1 MIEINYYFEDAWQK
15 YFSVDLAEFYSRI
28 TGFLNLRD
36 SVVQQISDRTV
47 GELIKESEL
56 WKSVFFGGFT
66 ADESEPYYENALA
79 KFYDEVFG
87 IRVDNIGAIISR
99 LKEGS
104 TLESATEDIKPT
116 IKEETP
122 VLRKLSE
129 LKPKLETIYKIL
141 RNVVDKPDVKEY
153 EIRDSFFG
161 LNALRDVLNAGKKLL
176 PLYNPLS
183 FFVMSI
189 YSIPKFYAQEA
200 YPELFEEDAKRLLE
214 KYDIRIV
221 KLLEPDLPDE
231 KIRSE
236 RAVIGLAKDCVGYLL
251 REIIL
256 DIYSLFQI
264 ESLAKFFNIEDEFA
278 KFVKINAGKLK
289 QSIVVSQFSNVIDK
303 IKRAGYSRTYFRPNG
318 ECKILDP
325 FTFYHRGWLSEIGS
339 GIVKLR
345 YDLNLNYTEFFAFL
359 APIMFLGLAY
369 ARPISEKEFD
379 WCCLLGWEG

>member
-1 MIEINYYFEDAWQK
+1 MIEINYHSEDAWQK
-15 YFSVDLAEFYSRI
+15 YFSVDLAEFYSCVA
-28 TGFLNLRD
+28 GFLNLRD
-36 SVVQQISDRTV
+36 SVVQQISDQTV
-47 GELIKESEL
+47 GELIKESGL

-104 TLESATEDIKPT
+104 TLESATKDIKPT

-122 VLRKLSE
+122 VLKKLSE

-141 RNVVDKPDVKEY
+141 RDVVDKPNAKEY

-176 PLYNPLS
+176 PL
-183 FFVMSI
+183 
-189 YSIPKFYAQEA
+189 
-200 YPELFEEDAKRLLE
+200 
-214 KYDIRIV
+214 
-221 KLLEPDLPDE
+221 
-231 KIRSE
+231 
-236 RAVIGLAKDCVGYLL
+236 YLL

-303 IKRAGYSRTYFRPNG
+303 IKGAGYSRTYFRPNG

-325 FTFYHRGWLSEIGS
+325 FTFYYREGGSKIES
-339 GIVKLR
+339 GIVRLP
-345 YDLNLNYTEFFAFL
+345 YEHSLNYTEFFAFL
-359 APIMFLGLAY
+359 APIMFLDLAY
-369 ARPISEKEFD
+369 VRPISEKEFY
-379 WCCLLGWEG
+379 WCCLLGWER